1 MRSTALIFGLFTLA
15 IGAQAQDEAPAPTPA
30 PTPRASNYRFVR
42 TDDMGDR
49 AVLGVNT
56 SGGSKRD
63 TLGLLISSVTPGGP
77 AEKAGLT
84 EGDRIVS
91 VNGTSLKVAPG
102 DAGEPEMGGM
112 MSRRLV
118 RTMSNLKAGDE
129 VTLVIYSNGST
140 KTVKVKTIA
149 MDDLNDGSM
158 KKKSGDRAVVG
169 VGFGGGSKR
178 DTLGLF
184 IESVTAGGPAD
195 KAGIQEGM
203 RIASIN
209 GVDMRISAAD
219 AEDGSLVW
227 AKQERFTRVLRE
239 LNPGDAV
246 ELKVWAD
253 GGWKT
258 YKVTTVKSSDL
269 YGKYENA
276 WTKYAEGMA
285 GFAPKIRMDMA
296 PMPPMPPM
304 PPMGPMAIPPMRMK
318 MSPGESTTMTC
329 NTVGD
334 GTVVC
339 QSTGK
344 GKGSGNSKYYVNPDN
359 GRGASRAPMAMAY
372 SGGDNENDNDNEI
385 NFPGLRMTT
394 VTPELAS
401 YFGAGSENGLL
412 VLEASD
418 DWSPVKTGDVVLTL
432 NGRAVVRD
440 KTTSVSLDT
449 GRDNTFVVLRKGKK
463 ISVVVKAR

>member
-1 MRSTALIFGLFTLA
+1 MRSSALILGLFTLA
-15 IGAQAQDEAPAPTPA
+15 LGAQAQDEAPTPP
-30 PTPRASNYRFVR
+30 PTPRANYRFVR
-42 TDDMGDR
+42 SDDMGDR
-49 AVLGVNT
+49 AVLGINT

-91 VNGTSLKVAPG
+91 INGTSLKVAPS

-129 VTLVIYSNGST
+129 VTLVVLSNGST

-149 MDDLNDGSM
+149 MDDLNEGKM
-158 KKKSGDRAVVG
+158 KRKSGDRAVIG
-169 VGFGGGSKR
+169 VGFGGGSVR
-178 DTLGLF
+178 DTLGIF

-209 GVDMRISAAD
+209 GVDLRVSAAD
-219 AEDGSLVW
+219 AADGGLTW
-227 AKQERFTRVLRE
+227 AKQGRLTRVLDG
-239 LNPGDAV
+239 LNPGDVV

-253 GGWKT
+253 GSYKT
-258 YKVTTVKSSDL
+258 FKVTTAKSSEL
-269 YGKYENA
+269 YGKNGDA
-276 WTKYAEGMA
+276 WGAYAKAMVGMVPRVNVQM
-285 GFAPKIRMDMA
+285 APMA

-304 PPMGPMAIPPMRMK
+304 RMK
-318 MSPGESTTMTC
+318 MDMGPGYGESTTMTC
-329 NTVGD
+329 TSQGD
-334 GTVVC
+334 GTTIC

-344 GKGSGNSKYYVNPDN
+344 GKGSGGNKYYVNPDN
-359 GRGASRAPMAMAY
+359 APGSSRAPMAMANSQ
-372 SGGDNENDNDNEI
+372 SGDDDSDNEI

-394 VTPELAS
+394 VTPELAA

-412 VLEASD
+412 VLDAAD

-432 NGRAVVRD
+432 NGRAVVKN
-440 KTTSVSLDT
+440 KTASVSLDT

-463 ISVVVKAR
+463 LTVVVKAR